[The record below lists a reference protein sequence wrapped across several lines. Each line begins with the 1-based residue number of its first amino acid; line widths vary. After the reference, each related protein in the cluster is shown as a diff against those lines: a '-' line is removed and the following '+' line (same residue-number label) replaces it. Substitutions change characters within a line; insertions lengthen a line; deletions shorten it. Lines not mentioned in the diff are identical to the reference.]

1 MISQAWSLLLLSA
14 VCAVRAAD
22 IHEAVRSN
30 DMSAIKAALSSGEDI
45 NKIGNFCVPFVH
57 QRTILSRHPHVH
69 ARARTALPETNQLHQ
84 SQSVAELR
92 SQRTHSIAGPGGQ
105 TPLMHGVLQG
115 MTQSV
120 KYLLKRGADTS
131 IPEKDGYTPMH
142 GAG

>member
-57 QRTILSRHPHVH
+57 LPSSLDTRTYM
-69 ARARTALPETNQLHQ
+69 RARTQRYQRLINCTNHN
-84 SQSVAELR
+84 R
-92 SQRTHSIAGPGGQ
+92 SLNCARNART
-105 TPLMHGVLQG
+105 LLQG
-115 MTQSV
+115 LV
-120 KYLLKRGADTS
+120 VRRR
-131 IPEKDGYTPMH
+131 
-142 GAG
+142 